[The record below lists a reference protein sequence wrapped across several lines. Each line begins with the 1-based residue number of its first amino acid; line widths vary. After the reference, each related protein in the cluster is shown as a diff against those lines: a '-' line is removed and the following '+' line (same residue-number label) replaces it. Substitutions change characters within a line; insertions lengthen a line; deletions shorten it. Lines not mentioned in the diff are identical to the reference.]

1 MKRKIVLKTFIIII
15 SLIINTPLFAQ
26 NTISVKK
33 KSKIEGFYSHKNK
46 LNNYDYFYFNTNG
59 TVSYAFKKNK
69 SKKHYLLLKECTI
82 NKDKCYGMIL
92 YNYKINEDFADKGI
106 SPFIHIEFYKIS
118 KDTDDFDYYST
129 LQGEL
134 KKEVLFVN
142 SRGDRWK
149 EYQFIKK

>member
-1 MKRKIVLKTFIIII
+1 MKQKIVLNIYIILI
-15 SLIINTPLFAQ
+15 SLIISTPLFAQ

-46 LNNYDYFYFNTNG
+46 FNNYNYLYFNTNG
-59 TVSYAFKKNK
+59 TVSYTIKKSK

-82 NKDKCYGMIL
+82 NKDKCYGMHL
-92 YNYKINEDFADKGI
+92 YNYKINEEFADKGI

-118 KDTDDFDYYST
+118 KESDDFDYYST

-134 KKEVLFVN
+134 KKEVLFIN
-142 SRGDRWK
+142 SRGDRWQ
-149 EYQFIKK
+149 EYQFINK